1 MGPSTLE
8 SQGLWGS
15 QVHPPFG
22 LRPEQMIGNMS
33 RIQGKEMPERKTN
46 TDSSV
51 GIDVSKDWLDVHV
64 LPDDASWRVAN
75 TPEGIR
81 TLKRRLKRFTVALVV
96 LEATGKWHRA
106 LHRSLYAAGVAV
118 AVADPYRVRMFAK
131 ANRILAKTDP
141 LDARVL
147 AMFAAVMD
155 PDERP
160 PAAQVLELLQ
170 ELVRAR
176 LSAVTEL
183 TSLKNQRAAAQST
196 FLRRHLERRIA
207 RLAKDIESLE
217 TEIGRHIAS
226 DPALARRREVLA
238 SIPGI
243 GPVSAPLLVACLPE
257 LGAASDK
264 QIALLDGLAPIPDD
278 SGERR
283 GHRRIRGGRQSVRNV
298 LYLAA
303 LSASRCN
310 PALRDFYR
318 RLRDNGKEAKQA
330 LIAVARK
337 LLVLANVLITD
348 NRTWT
353 IQPPN
358 HA

>member
-1 MGPSTLE
+1 MARPQHGCRY
-8 SQGLWGS
+8 
-15 QVHPPFG
+15 PP
-22 LRPEQMIGNMS
+22 Q
-33 RIQGKEMPERKTN
+33 
-46 TDSSV
+46 
-51 GIDVSKDWLDVHV
+51 
-64 LPDDASWRVAN
+64 
-75 TPEGIR
+75 
-81 TLKRRLKRFTVALVV
+81 LKRELKRFSVDLVV
-96 LEATGKWHRA
+96 FEATGKWHRA
-106 LHRSLYAAGVAV
+106 LHRSLHAEGFAAAV
-118 AVADPYRVRMFAK
+118 VDPYLVRMFAK

-155 PDERP
+155 PDQRP
-160 PAAQVLELLQ
+160 PAAQALETLQ

-183 TSLKNQRAAAQST
+183 TALKNQRAAAQST
-196 FLRRHLERRIA
+196 FLRRHLQRRTS
-207 RLAKDIESLE
+207 RMVKDIESLE
-217 TEIGRHIAS
+217 AEIIDRIAS
-226 DPALARRREVLA
+226 DPALARRSQILL

-243 GPVSAPLLVACLPE
+243 GPVSAALLVACVPE
-257 LGAASDK
+257 LGTASDKDK
-264 QIALLDGLAPIPDD
+264 QIALLTGLAPIPDD

-283 GHRRIRGGRQSVRNV
+283 GQRRIKGGRQSVRNV

-303 LSASRCN
+303 LSAARHN

-318 RLRDNGKEAKQA
+318 RLRDNGKLPKVA

-337 LLVLANVLITD
+337 LVVLANALING

-353 IQPPN
+353 LQPSN

>member
-1 MGPSTLE
+1 
-8 SQGLWGS
+8 
-15 QVHPPFG
+15 
-22 LRPEQMIGNMS
+22 
-33 RIQGKEMPERKTN
+33 MPERMTKTN
-46 TDSSV
+46 SSV
-51 GIDVSKDWLDVHV
+51 GIDVSKNWLDVHV
-64 LPDDASWRVAN
+64 LPHDVSWRVAN

-81 TLKRRLKRFTVALVV
+81 TLKRRLKRFTVALVLV
-96 LEATGKWHRA
+96 EATGKWHRA
-106 LHRSLYAAGVAV
+106 LHRSLHAEGFPVAV
-118 AVADPYRVRMFAK
+118 VDPYRVRMFAK
-131 ANRILAKTDP
+131 ANGILAKTDP

-147 AMFAAVMD
+147 AMFAAVMS

-160 PAAQVLELLQ
+160 PAAQILETLQ
-170 ELVRAR
+170 ELVCAR

-196 FLRRHLERRIA
+196 FLRRQLERRIA

-217 TEIGRHIAS
+217 AEITRRITS
-226 DPALARRREVLA
+226 DPALTQRWQILT

-264 QIALLDGLAPIPDD
+264 QIALLVGLAPIPDD

-283 GHRRIRGGRQSVRNV
+283 GRRRIRGGRQSVRNV

-310 PALRDFYR
+310 PALRDFYQ
-318 RLRDNGKEAKQA
+318 RLRNKGKEAKQA

-337 LLVLANVLITD
+337 LLVLANVLIAD